1 MKNNFTSSKKPK
13 IGFIALLL
21 FFCVLWGND
30 AMAQTASANQDTFIW
45 NGATSTAWEEPTNWT
60 ILRGTTTPGTDTYPG
75 QTAGDAIGDIVF
87 VNKNDTPNAMILAS
101 QTRTVFRL
109 TISNQFGTETGA
121 IMTINSDATL
131 NIISNG
137 TVSNLVLNGGNI
149 VNDGALVIS
158 TTGVGFSTGSGAT
171 LVNYPVLGIN
181 CGNPTVLPSTPTE
194 YSYSGSGTLSISMPN
209 ANFAN
214 AGAVAISGQSAN
226 ANAGNATYKL
236 VLNNPTITL
245 NQATT
250 LAIGVIRAAGITS
263 ALPYNPKLLI
273 SGTGLTLGSVV
284 TPSIGSLINVGS
296 GGNVTIDTGTTL
308 TLNSASANLNN
319 GLQCA
324 NSANNIPTVFTNK
337 GTINILGPTSRSGLS
352 FSTFGGASGV
362 PSTTPQLINFTN
374 EGTIIVDIN
383 SSVTGNAAYSVTNGG
398 GGTAFP
404 GSASPLLPA
413 STVTLTNSTK
423 GILTLKNTSTVIGT
437 GNAIY
442 CFSGGEGAYSA
453 FVNNGILNLE
463 GTVYSFG
470 TRTTVTNNGIIN
482 SNSEFRNFTSVTNN
496 VGGSI
501 NFVRTAATATT
512 RQVTFNGLT
521 ATHTSGNIG
530 SLYRDTAASP
540 NIDYVVVVQK
550 FGSGTALVANVAS
563 GITVPATGT
572 LTRISGTGTGT
583 ASIAY
588 TSVSL
593 PALNNALPVT
603 TTNNGTINTDT
614 ASNLNIISG
623 VTTSANSIIA
633 PGGSAGKGI
642 ADFAKATAVLT
653 GKTILQISGN
663 GTAGVDY
670 DQITNS
676 AVGGSLSVGGIL
688 DVTGIYTP
696 VGPVTIDIVTTEAT
710 GTLTDGF
717 GPVIGITAGWSL
729 VTTTGTGGKIQLV
742 YSATSPTATTWTGL
756 TNTSWTDA
764 GNWSAGVPDQNSD
777 VTIVTTANQ
786 PIIASNVNINSLT
799 ITSGDLTVNSG
810 FNLTV
815 TGAISNNGG
824 TMTLANNANLIQG
837 GTTNSNIGNITV
849 NRNSNALSRLDYTI
863 WSSPV
868 TGALTLAGFS
878 PLTSQSPSRFYNYS
892 ETGNQYAAIAS
903 PTTTTFDLAA
913 GYLIRMPNDHPT
925 SPTVWAGSFSGVPNN
940 GTIIKALTYN
950 GSAPFGYNMVGN
962 PYPSTIDAQAFITA
976 NTTNIESSLY
986 FWRKING
993 ATGSSYAVYN
1003 PLGATTATPS
1013 SAVPNG
1019 TIQVGQGFFVKAKSA
1034 SNVSFTNAMR
1044 VANNSNQFFKTKQVQ
1059 KDRLWLN
1066 LTSPTDAFS
1075 QTLVG
1080 YTADAN
1086 SGVDSYDAR
1095 YINDSPIALTSS
1107 INNEEYTIQGRPAF
1121 DVTDI
1126 VALNFKTDV
1135 AGAYSIALDHFDGV
1149 FAAGQDVYLLDNTTG
1164 AETNLK
1170 NGSYTFNAAAGI
1182 DNTRFT
1188 LKYQKTLKVAASAFN
1203 DSVSVYKNNGTLY
1216 VNSGSIAISS
1226 ISVFDVQGRLLSE
1239 QRNVKA
1245 NTATIKDQRA
1255 LNQVLIVKIVGEDNS
1270 EVTKKVLN

>member
-1 MKNNFTSSKKPK
+1 MKNNFFSSKKPK

-21 FFCVLWGND
+21 FFCGLFANT
-30 AMAQTASANQDTFIW
+30 AMAQSAVANNDTFIW
-45 NGATSTAWEEPTNWT
+45 TGTNSSSWNDAGNWSV
-60 ILRGTTTPGTDTYPG
+60 LRGTTTAGTNNYPG
-75 QTAGDAIGDIVF
+75 EVGAIDIVY
-87 VNKNDTPNAMILAS
+87 VNKSDAPNAPILDA
-101 QTRTVFRL
+101 QTRNIIRL
-109 TISNQFGTETGA
+109 FVSNDFGGEAGA
-121 IMTINSDATL
+121 TLTINSGATL
-131 NIISNG
+131 NVGTGTASNF
-137 TVSNLVLNGGNI
+137 VVLTGGNI
-149 VNDGALVIS
+149 INNGALNINA
-158 TTGVGFSTGSGAT
+158 TGVGFTNFPA
-171 LVNYPVLGIN
+171 YGIN
-181 CGNPTVLPSTPTE
+181 CGNPPILPTIPRQ
-194 YSYSGSGTLSISMPN
+194 YGYSGSGTLSINLSA

-214 AGAVAISGQSAN
+214 SAAIAVIGNSGATATPTNN
-226 ANAGNATYKL
+226 ANVTYRL
-236 VLNNPTITL
+236 VMNNPSITL
-245 NQATT
+245 NQASTAT
-250 LAIGVIRAAGITS
+250 INVIRANGGNNA
-263 ALPYNPKLLI
+263 NKLI
-273 SGTGLTLGSVV
+273 IGGTGFTIGTVG
-284 TPSIGSLINVGS
+284 TPSIGSLIS
-296 GGNVTIDTGTTL
+296 LGGGASVTVESGTTL
-308 TLNSASANLNN
+308 TLNSAIANTNTAITGFSSSTFATNL
-319 GLQCA
+319 
-324 NSANNIPTVFTNK
+324 TNK
-337 GTINILGPTSRSGLS
+337 GTINIQGATARSGMG
-352 FSTFGGASGV
+352 FSTGASGTASV
-362 PSTTPQLINFTN
+362 FNISN
-374 EGTIIVDIN
+374 EGILNVDLNAVAGGTSLNSALII
-383 SSVTGNAAYSVTNGG
+383 GNGG
-398 GGTAFP
+398 GGAVNI
-404 GSASPLLPA
+404 GSAVN
-413 STVTLTNSTK
+413 VTNTGTM
-423 GILTLKNTSTVIGT
+423 TLKNTSTAVGT
-437 GNAIY
+437 GFAI
-442 CFSGGEGAYSA
+442 FTVSA
-453 FVNNGILNLE
+453 SEAAPLFITNNGVLNLE
-463 GTVYSFG
+463 GTTYNFG
-470 TRTTVTNNGIIN
+470 LKTTINNNAIIN
-482 SNSEFRNFTSVTNN
+482 SNSEFRSFVAVNN
-496 VGGSI
+496 NIGGSI

-512 RQVTFNGLT
+512 RPVTFT
-521 ATHTSGNIG
+521 ITTSTDISGAIG
-530 SLYRDTAASP
+530 SIYKDS
-540 NIDYVVVVQK
+540 NNNEYSVVVQK
-550 FGSGTALVANVAS
+550 FSGGTNLVTNVLS
-563 GITVPATGT
+563 GATIPTSGT
-572 LTRISGTGTGT
+572 LTRVSTGTGST
-583 ASIAY
+583 SIAY
-588 TSVSL
+588 TAVSI
-593 PALNNALPVT
+593 PPLNNALPST
-603 TTNNGTINTDT
+603 TTNSGTINTDT

-623 VTTSANSIIA
+623 VTTTSTSVIA

-642 ADFAKATAVLT
+642 ADFAKATAALT
-653 GKTILQISGN
+653 GKTILQISGDT
-663 GTAGVDY
+663 TAGVDY

-676 AVGGSLSVGGIL
+676 TVGGSFSVGGTL

-696 VGPVTIDIVTTEAT
+696 AGPATIDIVTTEAT
-710 GTLTDGF
+710 GTLTGAF
-717 GPVIGITAGWSL
+717 NSNVIGITTGWSV

-742 YSATSPTATTWTGL
+742 YSATTPTATTWTGG
-756 TNTSWTDA
+756 TSTGWIDA
-764 GNWSAGVPDQNSD
+764 SNWLGGIVPDQNSD
-777 VTIVTTANQ
+777 VTIGTGAFQ
-786 PIIASNVNINSLT
+786 PSPFVNVSIKSLT
-799 ITSGDLTVNSG
+799 IDSGASLTLNPTYNFTVKEAITNNGTLTV
-810 FNLTV
+810 L
-815 TGAISNNGG
+815 
-824 TMTLANNANLIQG
+824 NNANLIQVDNVANG
-837 GTTNSNIGNITV
+837 GSGNAVI

-868 TGALTLAGFS
+868 TGAQTLAGFS

-940 GTIIKALTYN
+940 GTINKALTYN

-1066 LTSPTDAFS
+1066 LTSAADAFS

-1080 YTADAN
+1080 YTADATLA
-1086 SGVDSYDAR
+1086 VDMFDAK

-1121 DVTDI
+1121 DATDV

-1182 DNTRFT
+1182 DNSRFT